1 MNSLGKEHAI
11 KMQEFQLGFQSAW
24 YDAIKFL
31 PNVKMSKLSLTLLE
45 SKGFFDRQGKQWY
58 HHFDKSDIVIIYRYQ

>member
-45 SKGFFDRQGKQWY
+45 SKGFW
-58 HHFDKSDIVIIYRYQ
+58 